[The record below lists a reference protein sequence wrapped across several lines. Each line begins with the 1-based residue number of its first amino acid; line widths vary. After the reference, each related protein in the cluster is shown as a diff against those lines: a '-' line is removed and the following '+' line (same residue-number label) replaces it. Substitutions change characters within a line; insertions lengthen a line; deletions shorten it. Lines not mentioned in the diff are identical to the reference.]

1 MRAVLLAAALAL
13 LAACASTAPRD
24 AHAWLTRDNR
34 ARARVKAVLVVQ
46 GAQGA
51 QDAHGGAASLMTA
64 ALLAWSWSTGP
75 APLVQLPDV
84 DQLALARRAMQR
96 SPADPAVAWVMLS
109 LCMGRPGCDE
119 LAAATHFRTVDPMDA
134 AGWLPDLQAAD
145 TRSPQAVDAVLGAMA
160 QDTTFNLYYN
170 RRVTAIAD
178 AYRRA
183 ATTPLSTR
191 RPRPAT
197 LFGAAVSLAR
207 PHAPVLQA
215 LQTLS
220 RACTD
225 GARRAIRDDAC
236 NAILQAMARGDEA
249 MIQALAAQLRIRRG
263 AAGDPDRRAAQQWRR
278 AWAWQRA
285 QLRSVMWAPSVALVP
300 LRSNRRFA
308 TELRLMATLPG
319 EMQVMQAMLR
329 RYGRAVEPPAGWQ
342 PSSRGG

>member
-1 MRAVLLAAALAL
+1 
-13 LAACASTAPRD
+13 
-24 AHAWLTRDNR
+24 
-34 ARARVKAVLVVQ
+34 
-46 GAQGA
+46 
-51 QDAHGGAASLMTA
+51 
-64 ALLAWSWSTGP
+64 
-75 APLVQLPDV
+75 
-84 DQLALARRAMQR
+84 
-96 SPADPAVAWVMLS
+96 
-109 LCMGRPGCDE
+109 
-119 LAAATHFRTVDPMDA
+119 
-134 AGWLPDLQAAD
+134 
-145 TRSPQAVDAVLGAMA
+145 
-160 QDTTFNLYYN
+160 
-170 RRVTAIAD
+170 VTAIAD